1 MGKKTC
7 TAERVFEFIVAY
19 KQAHAGQG
27 PAYREIMDGVGLH
40 SLSTVHY
47 HLQRLAAA
55 GELTLTPGAYR
66 SARLP
71 GESWRME

>member
-40 SLSTVHY
+40 SLSAVHY
-47 HLQRLAAA
+47 HMQRLAAA
-55 GELTLTPGAYR
+55 GRVQLTPGAYR
-66 SARLP
+66 SAKLP

>member
-7 TAERVFEFIVAY
+7 TTERVFEFIVAY

-27 PAYREIMDGVGLH
+27 PAYREIMQGVGLH

-55 GELTLTPGAYR
+55 GRLQLTPRAY
-66 SARLP
+66 
-71 GESWRME
+71 E